1 MSLIGVGTAIVGLV
15 ADAGISSL
23 IGNVAATVTTK
34 SGNKIFD
41 KLMIGVGTAVV
52 GCMAGEA
59 AQKYIDR
66 KGQELEEALSHVS
79 PKEEEVTEDDGE
91 VSE

>member
-1 MSLIGVGTAIVGLV
+1 MGLISVGTAIVGLV

-66 KGQELEEALSHVS
+66 KGQELEEALSKGL